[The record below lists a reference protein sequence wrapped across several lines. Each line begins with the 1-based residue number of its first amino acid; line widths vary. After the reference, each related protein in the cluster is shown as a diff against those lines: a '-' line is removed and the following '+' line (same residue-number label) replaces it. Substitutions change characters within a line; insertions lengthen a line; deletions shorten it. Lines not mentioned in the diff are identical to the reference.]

1 MQALKIVF
9 AGTPPFAATHLQALI
24 NSPHEVVAVYTQ
36 PDRAAGRGK
45 QLQASPVKL
54 LALEHGIPVH
64 QPQSL
69 RAQEEQQ
76 VLASIGADVMV
87 VVAYGLI
94 LPQAVLDIP
103 RLGCLNVHASL
114 LPRWRG
120 AAPIERALLAGD
132 PETGVTLMQMDK
144 GLDTG
149 DMLAKAILPI
159 TADDD
164 RQTLEDGLA
173 DIGCRTLVSSLAIL
187 EQLREHAEK
196 QDDSLS
202 TYASKLS
209 KEEALIDWNASAET
223 INRII
228 RCGIGRNPAYSF
240 LQGERVRLLKATLT
254 GETGSRP
261 PGTIFR
267 ADSEGICV
275 ACLNSSLN
283 IQIMQFP
290 GKIPLPVRDLLNSK
304 KELLCPGR
312 QFTSSDDTAP

>member
-9 AGTPPFAATHLQALI
+9 AGTPPFAAAHLHALI

-45 QLQASPVKL
+45 QLQASPVKV
-54 LALEHGIPVH
+54 LAQEHGIPVH

-69 RAQEEQQ
+69 RGLEEQQ

-132 PETGVTLMQMDK
+132 SETGVTIMQMDK

-149 DMLAKAILPI
+149 DMLTRAALPI
-159 TADDD
+159 TDEDD
-164 RQTLEDGLA
+164 RQSLEDGLA
-173 DIGCRTLVSSLAIL
+173 DIGCRTLVNSLANL
-187 EQLREHAEK
+187 EQLRTQAEK
-196 QDDSLS
+196 QDDRLS

-209 KEEALIDWNASAET
+209 KDEALIDWNTTAEA
-223 INRII
+223 INRVI

-240 LQGERVRLLKATLT
+240 LQGERVRMLKATPLK
-254 GETGSRP
+254 EAVSRL
-261 PGTIFR
+261 PGTILH
-267 ADSEGICV
+267 ADPEGIRV
-275 ACLNSSLN
+275 ACLNSSLD

-290 GKIPLPVRDLLNSK
+290 GKSPLPVRDLLNSR
-304 KELLCPGR
+304 KELLGPGR
-312 QFTSSDDTAP
+312 QFTNSGDNAP